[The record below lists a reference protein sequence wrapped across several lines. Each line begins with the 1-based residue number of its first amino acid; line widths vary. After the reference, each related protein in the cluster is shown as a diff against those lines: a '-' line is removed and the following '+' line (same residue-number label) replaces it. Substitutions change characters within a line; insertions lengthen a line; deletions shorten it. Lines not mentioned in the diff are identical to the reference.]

1 MKPLEGLKVLDLGSA
16 LSAPCAEAAGIWVA
30 AFNAA
35 LAKDSS
41 HALAD
46 LFVEDSHWRNLLGV
60 SWQFATFS
68 GRAKLSGE
76 LRARAREISAGG
88 FRVDALMLPPRKN
101 VVAGRE
107 VIEAII
113 RFDTSN
119 GPGVGAVR
127 LLPQANG
134 QAKAWTFSTSLDFD
148 AICEARASAQ
158 NESHVRDFAA
168 PDWREQRTL
177 DSSYN
182 DRDPDVLIVGG
193 GHAGIS
199 AAVELNRIGLS
210 ALVVDR
216 EQRIGDN
223 WRLRYRGLKLHSKTP
238 VNQLRYLPFPPTFPV
253 YIPKDKVANWLESY
267 VDIMEVDFWTR
278 TSFDG
283 ADYDEATQ
291 RWTARLSSEGVARTM
306 RPKHIVLATSVSGT
320 PNIPR
325 IDGIENF
332 EGEVLHSSQFAAGKQ
347 WAGRSVV
354 VFGTGTSA
362 HDICQELQAAGA
374 EVTMVQR
381 SPTMVANVEPAQL
394 YEPYVAD
401 GRPIDVRDILN
412 TNVPLPVM
420 KVAHKIVTDEVKR
433 IDAPLLTRL
442 ERAGFQLE
450 FGEDGTGWP
459 LKFRTRGGG
468 YYFNVGCSELI
479 ADGKIKL
486 IQAADIEGFVADG
499 LRLKGGAGVSA
510 ELFVL
515 ATGYKGPDHLLQQLF
530 GAEVAKRVGPVW
542 GFDETSQELRNMW
555 MRTPQPGLWFT
566 AGAFSQA
573 RIYSRFIA
581 LQIAAIEEGRWG
593 KVGLTERFQIG

>member
-1 MKPLEGLKVLDLGSA
+1 MLDRPDPS
-16 LSAPCAEAAGIWVA
+16 PEAILRETTEIWCA

-35 LAKDSS
+35 LTGDAPHS
-41 HALAD
+41 LAE
-46 LFVEDSHWRNLLGV
+46 LFVEDSHWRNLLGI

-68 GRAKLSGE
+68 GRARLANE
-76 LRARAREISAGG
+76 LPARAREAGATW
-88 FRVDALMLPPRKN
+88 FHVDAGMLPPRKN

-113 RFDTSN
+113 RFDTNN

-127 LLPQANG
+127 LLPQPDG
-134 QAKAWTFSTSLDFD
+134 QARAWTFSTALDFD
-148 AICEARASAQ
+148 AICATRAAAQ
-158 NESHVRDFAA
+158 SQSHARDFAS
-168 PDWREQRTL
+168 PDWLEQRAL
-177 DSSYN
+177 DSTYD
-182 DRDPDVLIVGG
+182 DRDPDVLVVGG

-199 AAVELNRIGLS
+199 AAVELKRIGLT

-223 WRLRYRGLKLHSKTP
+223 WRLRYRGLKLHNKTP
-238 VNQLRYLPFPPTFPV
+238 VNHLRYLPFPSTFPD
-253 YIPKDKVANWLESY
+253 YIPKDKIANWLESY

-283 ADYDEATQ
+283 ADYDAATQ
-291 RWTARLSSEGVARTM
+291 RWTARLSREGIARTL

-320 PNIPR
+320 PNIPE

-332 EGEVLHSSQFAAGKQ
+332 NGQVLHSSRFAAGKQ

-362 HDICQELQAAGA
+362 HDICQELHAAGSH
-374 EVTMVQR
+374 VTMVQR
-381 SPTMVANVEPAQL
+381 SPTMIVNVEPAQL
-394 YEPYVAD
+394 YDRLYLGD
-401 GRPIDVRDILN
+401 GPPIDVRDILN

-420 KVAHKIVTDEVKR
+420 KTAHKIITDEVKR

-442 ERAGFQLE
+442 ERAGFRLE

-479 ADGKIKL
+479 ADGRIRL
-486 IQAADIEGFVADG
+486 IQAADIEGFAADG
-499 LRLKGGAGVSA
+499 LRLKGGETLRA

-530 GAEVAKRVGPVW
+530 GADVAQRVGRVW
-542 GFDETSQELRNMW
+542 GFDDATQELRNMW
-555 MRTPQPGLWFT
+555 TRAQQAGLWFT

-581 LQIAAIEEGRWG
+581 LQIAAIEAGRLG
-593 KVGLTERFQIG
+593 KG

>member
-1 MKPLEGLKVLDLGSA
+1 MLDRSTTPSEGIPGKTT
-16 LSAPCAEAAGIWVA
+16 ENWVA

-35 LAKDSS
+35 LRSETPQ
-41 HALAD
+41 ALAV
-46 LFVEDSHWRNLLGV
+46 LFVEDSHWRNLLGI
-60 SWQFATFS
+60 SWYFATFS
-68 GRAKLSGE
+68 GRARLTGE
-76 LRARAREISAGG
+76 LLARAREAGAAG
-88 FRVDALMLPPRKN
+88 FRVDASSLPPRRG

-113 RFDTSN
+113 RFDSNN

-127 LLPQANG
+127 LLPQPDG
-134 QAKAWTFSTSLDFD
+134 PAKAWTFSTALDFN
-148 AICEARASAQ
+148 AICEIRATGAQ
-158 NESHVRDFAA
+158 GESHARDFAA
-168 PDWREQRTL
+168 PDWLEQRTL
-177 DSSYN
+177 DCTYE

-216 EQRIGDN
+216 EARIGDN
-223 WRLRYRGLKLHSKTP
+223 WRLRYRGLKLHNKTP
-238 VNQLRYLPFPPTFPV
+238 VNHLRYLPFPPTFPD
-253 YIPKDKVANWLESY
+253 YIPKDKIANWLESY
-267 VDIMEVDFWTR
+267 VDILEVDFWTR
-278 TSFDG
+278 TSFGG
-283 ADYDEATQ
+283 ADYDEKTQ
-291 RWTARLSSEGVARTM
+291 RWTARLSREGVARTL

-325 IDGIENF
+325 IDGIGNY
-332 EGEVLHSSQFAAGKQ
+332 EGEVLHSSRFAAGKQ

-374 EVTMVQR
+374 DVTMVQR
-381 SPTMVANVEPAQL
+381 SPTMIVNVEPAQL
-394 YEPYVAD
+394 YDRLYLGD
-401 GRPIDVRDILN
+401 GPPIDVRDLLN

-420 KVAHKIVTDEVKR
+420 KIAHKIVTDEVKA
-433 IDAPLLTRL
+433 IDAPLLSRL
-442 ERAGFQLE
+442 ERAGFRLE

-479 ADGKIKL
+479 ADGKIRL
-486 IQAADIEGFVADG
+486 VQAADIEGFAADG
-499 LRLKGGAGVSA
+499 LKLRGGETLRA
-510 ELFVL
+510 ELLVL
-515 ATGYKGPDHLLQQLF
+515 ATGYKGPDHLLQNLF
-530 GAEVAKRVGPVW
+530 GAEVATRVGRVW
-542 GFDETSQELRNMW
+542 GFDDATQELRNMW
-555 MRTPQPGLWFT
+555 TRTPQPGLWFT

-581 LQIAAIEEGRWG
+581 LQIAAIEAG
-593 KVGLTERFQIG
+593 KLAKAG

>member
-1 MKPLEGLKVLDLGSA
+1 MLDRSTTPSEGIPSKTT
-16 LSAPCAEAAGIWVA
+16 ENWVV

-35 LAKDSS
+35 LRSETPQ
-41 HALAD
+41 ALAG
-46 LFVEDSHWRNLLGV
+46 LFVEDSHWRNLLGL
-60 SWQFATFS
+60 SWYFATFS
-68 GRAKLSGE
+68 GRARLTGE
-76 LRARAREISAGG
+76 LLARAREAGAAG
-88 FRVDALMLPPRKN
+88 FRVDASSLPPRRG

-113 RFDTSN
+113 RFDTDN

-127 LLPQANG
+127 LLLQQDG
-134 QAKAWTFSTSLDFD
+134 QAKAWTFSTALDFN
-148 AICEARASAQ
+148 AICEISATGATG
-158 NESHVRDFAA
+158 ESHARDFAA
-168 PDWREQRTL
+168 PDWLEQRTL
-177 DSSYN
+177 DCTYE

-216 EQRIGDN
+216 EARIGDN
-223 WRLRYRGLKLHSKTP
+223 WRLRYRGLKLHNKTP
-238 VNQLRYLPFPPTFPV
+238 VNHLRYLPFPPTFPE
-253 YIPKDKVANWLESY
+253 YIPKDKIANWLESY
-267 VDIMEVDFWTR
+267 VDILEVDFWTR

-283 ADYDEATQ
+283 ADYDETTQ
-291 RWTARLSSEGVARTM
+291 RWTARLSREGTARTL

-320 PNIPR
+320 PNIPD
-325 IDGIENF
+325 IDGIGNY
-332 EGEVLHSSQFAAGKQ
+332 EGEVLHSSRFAAGKQ

-374 EVTMVQR
+374 DVTMVQR
-381 SPTMVANVEPAQL
+381 SPTMIVNVEPAQL
-394 YEPYVAD
+394 YDRLYLGD
-401 GRPIDVRDILN
+401 GPPIDVRDLLN

-420 KVAHKIVTDEVKR
+420 KIAHKIVTDEVKA
-433 IDAPLLTRL
+433 IDAPLLSRL
-442 ERAGFQLE
+442 ERAGFRLE

-479 ADGKIKL
+479 ADGKIRL
-486 IQAADIEGFVADG
+486 VQAADIEGFAADG
-499 LRLKGGAGVSA
+499 LQLKGGETLLA
-510 ELFVL
+510 ELLVL
-515 ATGYKGPDHLLQQLF
+515 ATGYKGPDHLLQKLF
-530 GAEVAKRVGPVW
+530 GDDVAQRVGRVW
-542 GFDETSQELRNMW
+542 GFDDASQELRNMW
-555 MRTPQPGLWFT
+555 TRNPQPGLWFT

-581 LQIAAIEEGRWG
+581 LQIAAMEAG
-593 KVGLTERFQIG
+593 KLAKAG

>member
-1 MKPLEGLKVLDLGSA
+1 MLDRPDPSSEMI
-16 LSAPCAEAAGIWVA
+16 LSETTENWCA

-35 LAKDSS
+35 LTGDAP
-41 HALAD
+41 HALAE
-46 LFVEDSHWRNLLGV
+46 LFVEDSHWRNLLGI
-60 SWQFATFS
+60 SWQFATFT
-68 GRAKLSGE
+68 GRARLARE
-76 LRARAREISAGG
+76 LLGRAREVGATR
-88 FRVDALMLPPRKN
+88 FRVDAGMLPPRRN
-101 VVAGRE
+101 VVAGSR

-113 RFDTSN
+113 RFDSQN

-127 LLPQANG
+127 LLPQATG
-134 QAKAWTFSTSLDFD
+134 QARAWTFSTSLDFN
-148 AICEARASAQ
+148 AICDARASARS
-158 NESHVRDFAA
+158 ESHARDFAA
-168 PDWREQRTL
+168 PDWLEQRTL
-177 DSSYN
+177 DATYD

-199 AAVELNRIGLS
+199 AAVELNRIGLT

-216 EQRIGDN
+216 QERIGDN
-223 WRLRYRGLKLHSKTP
+223 WRLRYRGLKLHNKTP
-238 VNQLRYLPFPPTFPV
+238 VNHLRYLPFPSTFPD

-283 ADYDEATQ
+283 ADYDAAAQ
-291 RWTARLSSEGVARTM
+291 RWTARLSREGVARTL

-320 PNIPR
+320 PSIPE
-325 IDGIENF
+325 ITGIGNF
-332 EGEVLHSSQFAAGKQ
+332 KGEVLHSSGFAAGKQ

-362 HDICQELQAAGA
+362 HDICQELHAAGA
-374 EVTMVQR
+374 VVTMVQR
-381 SPTMVANVEPAQL
+381 SPTMVVNVEPAQL
-394 YEPYVAD
+394 YDRLYLGD
-401 GRPIDVRDILN
+401 GPPVDVRDILN

-420 KVAHKIVTDEVKR
+420 KVAHKIVTDEVKQ

-442 ERAGFQLE
+442 ERVGFRLE
-450 FGEDGTGWP
+450 FGEGGTGWP

-479 ADGKIKL
+479 ADGQIRL
-486 IQAADIEGFVADG
+486 VQAADIEGFAADG
-499 LRLKGGAGVSA
+499 LMLKDGGTLRA

-515 ATGYKGPDHLLQQLF
+515 ATGYKGPDHLLQDLF
-530 GAEVAKRVGPVW
+530 GEEVAQRVGRVW
-542 GFDETSQELRNMW
+542 GFDAATQELRNMW
-555 MRTPQPGLWFT
+555 TRTPQPGLWFT

-581 LQIAAIEEGRWG
+581 LQIAAIEEGRLG
-593 KVGLTERFQIG
+593 KAG

>member
-1 MKPLEGLKVLDLGSA
+1 MLDRPDASPERI
-16 LSAPCAEAAGIWVA
+16 LSETTENWLA
-30 AFNAA
+30 AFRAA
-35 LAKDSS
+35 LTGDRPR
-41 HALAD
+41 ALAE
-46 LFVEDSHWRNLLGV
+46 LFVEDSHWRNLLGI

-68 GRAKLSGE
+68 GRARLAGE
-76 LRARAREISAGG
+76 LLARAREVGATG
-88 FRVDALMLPPRKN
+88 FRVDAATLPPRRN
-101 VVAGRE
+101 VVAGSK

-113 RFDTSN
+113 RFETSN

-127 LLPQANG
+127 LLPQATG
-134 QAKAWTFSTSLDFD
+134 QARAWIFSTSLDFN

-158 NESHVRDFAA
+158 DESHARDFAA
-168 PDWREQRTL
+168 PDWLEQRVQ
-177 DSSYN
+177 DSSYG
-182 DRDPDVLIVGG
+182 DRDPDVLVIGG

-199 AAVELNRIGLS
+199 AAVELKRIGLT

-223 WRLRYRGLKLHSKTP
+223 WRLRYRGLKLHNKTP
-238 VNQLRYLPFPPTFPV
+238 VNHLRYLPFPSTFPD
-253 YIPKDKVANWLESY
+253 YIPKDKIANWLERY

-283 ADYDEATQ
+283 ADYDAATQ
-291 RWTARLSSEGVARTM
+291 RWTARLSREGAARTL

-320 PNIPR
+320 PNIPK

-332 EGEVLHSSQFAAGKQ
+332 KGEVLHSCRFAAGKQ

-362 HDICQELQAAGA
+362 HDICQELHAAGA

-381 SPTMVANVEPAQL
+381 SPTMIVNVEPAQL
-394 YEPYVAD
+394 YDRLYLGD
-401 GRPIDVRDILN
+401 GPPIDVRDILN

-420 KVAHKIVTDEVKR
+420 KVAHKIITDEVKQ
-433 IDAPLLTRL
+433 IDAALLSRL
-442 ERAGFQLE
+442 ERVGFRLE
-450 FGEDGTGWP
+450 FGEGGTGWP

-468 YYFNVGCSELI
+468 YYFNVGASELI
-479 ADGKIKL
+479 ADGKIRL
-486 IQAADIEGFVADG
+486 VQAADIEGFAADG
-499 LRLKGGAGVSA
+499 LRLKGGETLRA

-530 GAEVAKRVGPVW
+530 GAEVAKRVGRVW
-542 GFDETSQELRNMW
+542 GFDAATQELRNMW
-555 MRTPQPGLWFT
+555 TRTLQPGLWFT

-581 LQIAAIEEGRWG
+581 LQIAAIEEGRLG
-593 KVGLTERFQIG
+593 KVG